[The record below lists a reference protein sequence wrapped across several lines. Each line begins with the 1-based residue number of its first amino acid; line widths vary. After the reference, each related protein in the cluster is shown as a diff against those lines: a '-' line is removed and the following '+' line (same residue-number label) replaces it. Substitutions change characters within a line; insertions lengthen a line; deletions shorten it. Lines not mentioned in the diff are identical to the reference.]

1 MFTELLPLLE
11 RRQLLFT
18 VTQIKGPLV
27 RVTVT
32 PLKTKEGENHSLTTP
47 LVVEGT
53 VDELDRDLGKQ
64 LSAFT
69 VSHSQLE
76 STLTEAKAEMDAAA
90 EAARDKAK
98 KAVPTAS
105 TKAASAETAAEEAGP
120 AKDEVP
126 APQASLFAPAVPSVA
141 KEALTTV

>member
-18 VTQIKGPLV
+18 ITQIKGPLV

-32 PLKTKEGENHSLTTP
+32 PLKTKEGEDHSLTTP

-76 STLTEAKAEMDAAA
+76 STLTEADAAA
-90 EAARDKAK
+90 KAARDKAK

-105 TKAASAETAAEEAGP
+105 AKPASAETAAEEAGP
-120 AKDEVP
+120 TKDEIP
-126 APQASLFAPAVPSVA
+126 APQASLFAPAVPAVA
-141 KEALTTV
+141 EEAPATV